1 MKKWYWLIATVVIL
15 FVGDRMMGKLLENI
29 VLSSQFR
36 YSRMYRGDAAAD
48 ILLVGNS
55 RGLIFY
61 QPFLEEQLGVK
72 TFNLSYNGLPA
83 DLTDVLVKDY
93 LDLYPKPKLV
103 LIDVSLCDRI
113 NKELINGF
121 ATYASQSKR
130 IKELIR
136 NQDAKVAGGLEAS
149 WLYRYNSEV
158 FQRALFYKNK
168 SDEDWLLDR
177 KITEEIKAKL
187 TPDYEFIIKYPEEMP
202 KQLGETVAYLRKQNI
217 NVQLVLN
224 PYYPPFVD
232 HITNLDEF
240 IKEIEAATQM
250 KVANY
255 ATAVQKEAY
264 FGDFQHLNKVG
275 SKVYLEQLIK
285 DGLLET
291 AKE

>member
-1 MKKWYWLIATVVIL
+1 MKKWYWLIAIVVIL
-15 FVGDRMMGKLLENI
+15 FVGDRIMGKLLENI

-93 LDLYPKPKLV
+93 LDLHPKPKLV

-187 TPDYEFIIKYPEEMP
+187 SPDYEFIIKYPEEMP

-255 ATAVQKEAY
+255 ATAVPKEAY

-291 AKE
+291 AKD